1 MFVQTLP
8 LYFSTEILPDRMCT
22 HVYMGGENNTIIPKT
37 TNTYCIEQINKSIHV
52 LMVFGNA
59 YIVSPHTVYSFFT

>member
-37 TNTYCIEQINKSIHV
+37 TNTYCIEQQINTRTDG
-52 LMVFGNA
+52 LW
-59 YIVSPHTVYSFFT
+59 